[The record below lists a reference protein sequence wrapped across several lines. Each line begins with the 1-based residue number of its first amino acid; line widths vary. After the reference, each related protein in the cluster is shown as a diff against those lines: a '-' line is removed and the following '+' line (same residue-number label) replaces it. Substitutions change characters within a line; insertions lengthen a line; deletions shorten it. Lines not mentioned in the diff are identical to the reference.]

1 MKKLL
6 LTLALLTAGVAT
18 AQQDN
23 STQTNEKAALN
34 PEKIA
39 EMQSKRL
46 TLALDLTD
54 KQQKQVYDLT
64 LQNMQSR
71 KNKPN
76 RKDLKT
82 MTNAQKQDLR
92 LQRMDAMIDHK
103 REMKNILTDDQYDR
117 WEKMTAERVANKK
130 ENLKNRRQRR
140 S

>member
-103 REMKNILTDDQYDR
+103 REMRNILTDDQYDR